1 VSIKDDPCHAKDKLG
16 LFVLG
21 GFALLILL
29 LIVGGIF
36 VLQAKAIKAGAGDKV
51 LPDGAAALL
60 GSVVTG
66 VIAFAGRIID
76 AIKTSW
82 EEVTRSDTNKQL
94 IANSQTP
101 NEVKVVN
108 KSDDPVPVEPGA
120 AP

>member
-1 VSIKDDPCHAKDKLG
+1 MSIKDDPCHAKDKLG

-21 GFALLILL
+21 GLSLTVLATIVIGVFIIQSQALD
-29 LIVGGIF
+29 
-36 VLQAKAIKAGAGDKV
+36 KAGNV
-51 LPDGAAALL
+51 MTDGAYALL

-66 VIAFAGRIID
+66 VIGFSGRIID
-76 AIKTSW
+76 AIKASW

-108 KSDDPVPVEPGA
+108 KSDEAVPVEPGT